1 MEQVLD
7 GIASEQVGLE
17 QDVSFIN
24 HKGDIFIWI
33 DTQLDQLAA
42 YFVER
47 VVGGH
52 DLDGGM
58 TFDIFSYYFPFP
70 TSSIDTQQHVA
81 MLMDLVLDQPH
92 EGYCDD
98 GVTWLLDGKGGSPT
112 ACHTLVE
119 YAVGGNLVHSFGKGS
134 LSFRSDDCFNVHFII
149 YL

>member
-7 GIASEQVGLE
+7 GIASEQVCLE

-24 HKGDIFIWI
+24 HKGDVFIWI

-47 VVGGH
+47 VVCGH

-70 TSSIDTQQHVA
+70 TSSIDTQQQGLAGHLFA
-81 MLMDLVLDQPH
+81 LLVPGRFRRSQVLRWENRVRYRYDSDA
-92 EGYCDD
+92 GRF
-98 GVTWLLDGKGGSPT
+98 
-112 ACHTLVE
+112 
-119 YAVGGNLVHSFGKGS
+119 GNLELH
-134 LSFRSDDCFNVHFII
+134 
-149 YL
+149 